1 MSEPQYLFVY
11 GTLRQDSHHPMSQV
25 LQRHARRLGPAVF
38 AGRLYRVRWYPGAR
52 DAMLPGEV
60 VHGELYRLLRPSC
73 LRILD
78 DYEGPD
84 FARVPREVRAGP
96 RRYTAWVYLYTP
108 AVGGLP
114 RIPGGDF
121 AAITRRGAPGR

>member
-1 MSEPQYLFVY
+1 MPEPRYLFVY

-38 AGRLYRVRWYPGAR
+38 AGRLYRVSWYPGAR
-52 DAMLPGEV
+52 DAMQPGEV
-60 VHGELYRLLRPSC
+60 VHGELYQLLRPGC
-73 LRILD
+73 LQILD

-84 FARVPREVRAGP
+84 FARVQREVRAGP
-96 RRYTAWVYLYTP
+96 RHYTAWIYLYTP
-108 AVGGLP
+108 AAADLP

-121 AAITRRGAPGR
+121 TAITRRGAHTR